1 MTNQNSVTI
10 AVAAVNTAYSGALVP
25 RYEYISVV
33 NETGGEI
40 FVRTD
45 GTAATVDG
53 DYCTLVANGE
63 RVLLANMAPTWDQA
77 STVIKNGTANQG
89 GQWLGGG
96 QSNPGTSVSVISPT
110 GVTLVTTPPAIV
122 TVQGAG

>member
-1 MTNQNSVTI
+1 MTNQNSVSI
-10 AVAAVNTAYSGALVP
+10 AVPSANTAFSGALVP

-33 NETGGEI
+33 NQVGGEI

-45 GTAATVDG
+45 GQAATVDG

-63 RVLLANMAPTWDQA
+63 RVLLANMAPTWDQS
-77 STVIKNGTANQG
+77 STVIPNGTKNAG

-96 QSNPGTSVSVISPT
+96 QSNPGTSISVITPT
-110 GVTLVTTPPAIV
+110 GVTPQTTPPAIV
-122 TVQGAG
+122 TIQGAG